1 MEILI
6 VGLSAIR
13 EVGDLLL
20 DLAHCVKGPLALI
33 LIHQGRASRALNHR
47 RLLLGAFCSS
57 CSGSQSSTLGE
68 DVTFVLAPEVC
79 SSVVLDLG
87 SIRSVFYVGVWVVD
101 HILEEGDLGCRRYSL
116 VWANLISPLLR
127 QLVRLL
133 VVH

>member
-57 CSGSQSSTLGE
+57 CSGSKSSTLGE

-79 SSVVLDLG
+79 SSVVLDLS
-87 SIRSVFYVGVWVVD
+87 SIRCVFYEGVWVVY
-101 HILEEGDLGCRRYSL
+101 HILQEGILGCGRYSF
-116 VWANLISPLLR
+116 V
-127 QLVRLL
+127 
-133 VVH
+133 